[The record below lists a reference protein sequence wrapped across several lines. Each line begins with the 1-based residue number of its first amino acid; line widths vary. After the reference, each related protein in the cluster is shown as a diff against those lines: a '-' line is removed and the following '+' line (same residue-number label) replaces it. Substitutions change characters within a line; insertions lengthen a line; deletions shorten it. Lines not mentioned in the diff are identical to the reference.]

1 MFYDGDLQSGIAL
14 AVREAKSVICFV
26 RDDEEESTL
35 WEKEYFDD
43 TAKYLEA
50 GAVILRLTANSQ
62 ETSFLTSFCP
72 ISTCPTVVVIKN
84 GMLQAYITPGAS
96 KDDFHSR
103 LKTILATNISNSASS
118 ASAPS
123 SVATNVD
130 NTPVAA
136 SPAAAPPN
144 KPEVSERPD
153 TAEEERKRRE
163 SIRAGKRRVDSIE
176 EEEELARE
184 RPKTEQE
191 KQIEQQRRLKLQAKE
206 ERARVLNQIKQD
218 NEDRKHREEL
228 RRLENSANADRGP
241 TAHQPAS
248 RPTTSTSEAESYR
261 LQIRLFD
268 GSSVRASFL
277 PSATIRRDLRPWIDR
292 QRTDGKQPYNLKHV
306 LTPHPSHTISVVEEE
321 QTLKDLELG
330 PTSNLVM
337 VPIPSYTDAYAFSNA
352 SLPMRALSTGYSIIL
367 GIVSAVTATIWSLL
381 GYGFGIPTSNDA
393 TSAESSSR
401 QPEDTAGKPQPAAS
415 SRNNNIRT
423 LRDQQPDRDDTQFYN
438 GNQLTGGIFSSAM
451 QLNFEPRRENDR
463 GDDQGNT

>member
-72 ISTCPTVVVIKN
+72 IPTCPTVVVIKN
-84 GMLQAYITPGAS
+84 GMLQEYITPGAS

-123 SVATNVD
+123 SVAANAD
-130 NTPVAA
+130 TPAVAA

-153 TAEEERKRRE
+153 TTEEEQKRRE
-163 SIRAGKRRVDSIE
+163 SIRAGKRRVDSI

-241 TAHQPAS
+241 PVHQPAS
-248 RPTTSTSEAESYR
+248 RSTTSTSEAESYR
-261 LQIRLFD
+261 LQIRLLD

-352 SLPMRALSTGYSIIL
+352 SLPMRALSTGYNIIS
-367 GIVSAVTATIWSLL
+367 GIISAATATIWSLL

-401 QPEDTAGKPQPAAS
+401 QPEDTASKPQPAAS

-438 GNQLTGGIFSSAM
+438 GNQL
-451 QLNFEPRRENDR
+451 NFEPRRENDR
-463 GDDQGNT
+463 SDDQGNT

>member
-14 AVREAKSVICFV
+14 A
-26 RDDEEESTL
+26 
-35 WEKEYFDD
+35 
-43 TAKYLEA
+43 
-50 GAVILRLTANSQ
+50 NQ

-72 ISTCPTVVVIKN
+72 ISTCPMVVVIKN
-84 GMLQAYITPGAS
+84 GMLQEYITLGAS

-123 SVATNVD
+123 SVTANAD
-130 NTPVAA
+130 NTPAVAA

-153 TAEEERKRRE
+153 TAEEEQKRRE

-184 RPKTEQE
+184 RPKTEQD
-191 KQIEQQRRLKLQAKE
+191 KQIEQRRLKIQAKE

-248 RPTTSTSEAESYR
+248 RSTTSISEAESY
-261 LQIRLFD
+261 LEI
-268 GSSVRASFL
+268 
-277 PSATIRRDLRPWIDR
+277 
-292 QRTDGKQPYNLKHV
+292 
-306 LTPHPSHTISVVEEE
+306 EEE

-330 PTSNLVM
+330 PPTYLLYNLVM

-352 SLPMRALSTGYSIIL
+352 SLPMRALSTGYNIIS
-367 GIVSAVTATIWSLL
+367 GIISTAISTIWSLL
-381 GYGFGIPTSNDA
+381 GYGFGLPTSNDA
-393 TSAESSSR
+393 TPAESSSR
-401 QPEDTAGKPQPAAS
+401 QPEDTASKPQPAAS

-423 LRDQQPDRDDTQFYN
+423 LNKRPT
-438 GNQLTGGIFSSAM
+438 T
-451 QLNFEPRRENDR
+451 
-463 GDDQGNT
+463 